1 MRLTIQS
8 RLLLVL
14 NLLIVS
20 ITILASVA
28 IVLLVF
34 WFEHTLFYKH
44 LDSDLRDHIHS
55 YHSVA
60 GPLVQPMS
68 DTTYYKLPL
77 QDLRLLPEPFRGYP
91 QGKHEVLLGDRAYN
105 LLAFSQDGWLH
116 VLVQD
121 QSEFERYEQLVSIGM
136 MAGILLV
143 WCGGY
148 LLSRRLAQRIMQPI
162 ANLVR
167 DVSLLQQ
174 KPEARFAYDY
184 PDDET
189 GQLARA
195 FERYAVRVH
204 ELLLR
209 EQQFSANASHEL
221 RTPMMVIQGA
231 LDMLRESAKP
241 DDILARQLS
250 RIEEALRQMQQ
261 QTELFLQL
269 SRTPDSLAD
278 EIRSPLLTVAERQ
291 LDYWQPQAKTQGL
304 TLRLE
309 YDGVLPELPTTM
321 LTAVLNNLIRNAL
334 RHTQSGGITIRLE
347 AERFM
352 VIDTGSGIAPEFL
365 DRVRERG
372 FSAANVT
379 GFGLGLAIVQR
390 ICEHQGWR
398 MDIAPHEPFGTS
410 ITIHYGATSS

>member
-20 ITILASVA
+20 ITLLASVA

-44 LDSDLRDHIHS
+44 LDSDLRDHMRS
-55 YHSVA
+55 YHSMA
-60 GPLVQPMS
+60 GPQVRPMS
-68 DTTYYKLPL
+68 DTTYYKLSP
-77 QDLRLLPEPFRGYP
+77 QDQSLLPEAFRGYS

-105 LLAFSQDGWLH
+105 LLVLSHDGWLH

-121 QSEFERYEQLVSIGM
+121 QSEFERYEQLVSICM

-143 WCGGY
+143 WGGGY
-148 LLSRRLAQRIMQPI
+148 LLSRRLAQRIMRPI
-162 ANLVR
+162 SNLVR

-195 FERYAVRVH
+195 FEQYAMRVN

-231 LDMLRESAKP
+231 LDMLRESARP
-241 DDILARQLS
+241 GDTVARQLQ
-250 RIEEALRQMQQ
+250 RIEDALHQMQQ

-269 SRTPDSLAD
+269 SRTPDSLAG
-278 EIRSPLLTVAERQ
+278 ELRSPLLAVAERQ
-291 LDYWQPQAKTQGL
+291 LDYWQPQTRAQGL
-304 TLRLE
+304 TLTLE
-309 YDGVLPELPTTM
+309 HEGGLPELPTTM

-334 RHTQSGGITIRLE
+334 RHTQSGCIIIRLE
-347 AERFM
+347 AEQFM
-352 VIDTGSGIAPEFL
+352 VSDTGSGIAPEFL

-372 FSAANVT
+372 FSAANVA

-398 MDIAPHEPFGTS
+398 MDIAPNALAGTTV
-410 ITIHYGATSS
+410 TIHYGAALP

>member
-1 MRLTIQS
+1 
-8 RLLLVL
+8 
-14 NLLIVS
+14 
-20 ITILASVA
+20 
-28 IVLLVF
+28 
-34 WFEHTLFYKH
+34 
-44 LDSDLRDHIHS
+44 
-55 YHSVA
+55 
-60 GPLVQPMS
+60 
-68 DTTYYKLPL
+68 
-77 QDLRLLPEPFRGYP
+77 
-91 QGKHEVLLGDRAYN
+91 
-105 LLAFSQDGWLH
+105 
-116 VLVQD
+116 
-121 QSEFERYEQLVSIGM
+121 
-136 MAGILLV
+136 
-143 WCGGY
+143 
-148 LLSRRLAQRIMQPI
+148 
-162 ANLVR
+162 
-167 DVSLLQQ
+167 
-174 KPEARFAYDY
+174 
-184 PDDET
+184 
-189 GQLARA
+189 
-195 FERYAVRVH
+195 
-204 ELLLR
+204 
-209 EQQFSANASHEL
+209 
-221 RTPMMVIQGA
+221 
-231 LDMLRESAKP
+231 MLRESAKP
-241 DDILARQLS
+241 DDILARQLP

-269 SRTPDSLAD
+269 SRTPGSLAD
-278 EIRSPLLTVAERQ
+278 EIRSPLLAVAERQ

-347 AERFM
+347 AERLM